1 MDTIINKKKHLIG
14 YGSWD
19 SFWIC
24 PKNHP
29 ELEKEVTKFPCA
41 KEPGLK
47 TQIPGH
53 VIGD

>member
-1 MDTIINKKKHLIG
+1 MDTIINNQKHLIG
-14 YGSWD
+14 CGCSGY
-19 SFWIC
+19 FWIC
-24 PKNHP
+24 PKNNP

-47 TQIPGH
+47 TQIPGR